1 MSSLFRDHDNEDE
14 RIRKV
19 FRDKKLE
26 ERIHE
31 HAKSIHEYRQKNRR
45 MEKID
50 NDLEVAKVNLKK
62 VGSALLQKKCP
73 SLFSQTLI
81 SLYFN

>member
-1 MSSLFRDHDNEDE
+1 MPTTMKNNTNNGNDDNNNNNNNNNGEEIDDEHE

-45 MEKID
+45 LEKMD
-50 NDLEVAKVNLKK
+50 NDLEVAKANLAK
-62 VGSALLQKKCP
+62 V
-73 SLFSQTLI
+73 
-81 SLYFN
+81 